1 MIAGVFIA
9 NGISTLRQPNEVA
22 DRAAPFIDYAHG
34 TLPPD
39 VSSKLPQDPVTLAR
53 INAVAQIGA
62 AGLLAWGRAPRLASG
77 VLATSLIPTTVVQHP
92 FWAETDAAARAN
104 QRQHFL
110 KNVGLLGGLLI
121 AAADTEGRPSVG
133 WWARRYATRASGT
146 ISAAVPVIGSVASSS
161 GSTTK
166 DKLSEGWST
175 VAERTADG
183 WSTLADR
190 TKDVVE
196 DAAEATSRWYGTAA
210 ERAPELYEVAAD
222 RGGELYHKAADRG
235 GMLYHRAADRGA
247 EAAHQAAEAAR
258 EGTSEVRSR
267 LRHR

>member
-1 MIAGVFIA
+1 MILRRIARPMIAGVFIA
-9 NGISTLRQPNEVA
+9 NGINTLRQPNEVA
-22 DRAAPFIDYAHG
+22 DKAAPFIDYAHG

-53 INAVAQIGA
+53 INAAAQIGA

-133 WWARRYATRASGT
+133 WRARKFATRASGT
-146 ISAAVPVIGSVASSS
+146 VSAALPVIGSAASSS
-161 GSTTK
+161 GSNTK
-166 DKLSEGWST
+166 ERLAEGWST

-183 WSTLADR
+183 LSTLADR

-196 DAAEATSRWYGTAA
+196 EAADTTSRWYGTAA
-210 ERAPELYEVAAD
+210 ERAPGIYEAAAD
-222 RGGELYHKAADRG
+222 RGGQ
-235 GMLYHRAADRGA
+235 LYHRAADRTS
-247 EAAHQAAEAAR
+247 EAAHHAAGAAR
-258 EGTSEVRSR
+258 EGTAEVRSR